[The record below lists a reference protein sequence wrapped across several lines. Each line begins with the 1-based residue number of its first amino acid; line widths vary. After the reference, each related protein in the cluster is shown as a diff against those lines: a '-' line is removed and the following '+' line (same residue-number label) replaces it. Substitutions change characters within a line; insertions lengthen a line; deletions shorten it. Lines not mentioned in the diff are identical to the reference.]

1 MITVAETE
9 PFQKKVEKL
18 LTVKEKEELISYLS
32 EQPHSG
38 VLIQGTGGI
47 RKLRWAR
54 SSRGKSAGVRV
65 IYYFHSNIMPLYLL
79 AIFGKNEKATLS
91 MAEKQILSKLVQELV
106 DYWRQRYE

>member
-47 RKLRWAR
+47 RKLRWTR
-54 SSRGKSAGVRV
+54 SSR
-65 IYYFHSNIMPLYLL
+65 
-79 AIFGKNEKATLS
+79 EKV
-91 MAEKQILSKLVQELV
+91 LV
-106 DYWRQRYE
+106 